1 MVKMKKKFL
10 KLSISTL
17 ILVILCFLL
26 QKITHKNGNFWSI
39 IPIYWA
45 SSAAYEFQMNT
56 NVSKKAKLIVNFTLT
71 ILAVGLLGI
80 FIYILLHS

>member
-1 MVKMKKKFL
+1 MNKIKK
-10 KLSISTL
+10 ISFATL
-17 ILVILCFLL
+17 ILVIICFLL

-39 IPIYWA
+39 IPIYLA

-56 NVSKKAKLIVNFTLT
+56 NVSKKAKLIVNIALI

-80 FIYILLHS
+80 FVYILLHS

>member
-1 MVKMKKKFL
+1 MNKIKKILFA
-10 KLSISTL
+10 TL
-17 ILVILCFLL
+17 LLVIICFWL

-45 SSAAYEFQMNT
+45 SSAAYQFQMHA
-56 NVSKKAKLIVNFTLT
+56 NVSKKAKSIVNFTLT

-80 FIYILLHS
+80 FIYVLLHS